1 MCHRHALEVV
11 AYEGQVGKALV
22 GQCPVGEHPCQRRED
37 VQFACGSATGVCG
50 KEGRYHHVSPVHV
63 GRCGV
68 ALCRV
73 SGTAQI
79 GTARRV
85 LATDVL
91 SLHTLLVY
99 RQHGAEFLERG
110 AVVTVGGIAVAG
122 KGRTKGNDGHV
133 EGTCLCGGRTLVHIL
148 YAL

>member
-37 VQFACGSATGVCG
+37 VQFACGASTGVCG

-63 GRCGV
+63 GRRGV

-79 GTARRV
+79 WTARRV

-91 SLHTLLVY
+91 SLHTLLVDGE
-99 RQHGAEFLERG
+99 QSTEIFERRT
-110 AVVTVGGIAVAG
+110 VVTVGGIARTG
-122 KGRTKGNDGHV
+122 KGRTK
-133 EGTCLCGGRTLVHIL
+133 
-148 YAL
+148 